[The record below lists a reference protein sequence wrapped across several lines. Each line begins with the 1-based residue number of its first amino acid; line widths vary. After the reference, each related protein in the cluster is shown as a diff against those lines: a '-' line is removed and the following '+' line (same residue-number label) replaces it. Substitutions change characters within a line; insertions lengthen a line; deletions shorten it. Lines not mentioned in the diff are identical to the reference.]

1 MSGDDS
7 SVGAAP
13 HRVLI
18 VDGDDATR
26 RLLGRAL
33 DSFGCE
39 AFEARDGP
47 DLLGPVWD
55 RALCAVIVD
64 LSGLS
69 ASCWRLLRALSGPMA
84 GRRPATIAIST
95 GADALDHAWELG
107 VDAVLLKPFPLQH
120 LQAVIE
126 GLVAREGSPHRPTV
140 PLRPSS
146 VSAVQR
152 APGARC
158 CGRSP
163 IAS

>member
-1 MSGDDS
+1 MSGDVV
-7 SVGAAP
+7 SVGAAA

-39 AFEARDGP
+39 AYEARDGP
-47 DLLGPVWD
+47 ELLGSMWD
-55 RALCAVIVD
+55 RSMCAVIAD
-64 LSGLS
+64 LSGPSLG
-69 ASCWRLLRALSGPMA
+69 CWRVLEVLDGPMP

-95 GADALDHAWELG
+95 DPRALDLAWELG

-120 LQAVIE
+120 LQVVIE
-126 GLVAREGSPHRPTV
+126 GLVAREGSSHRPTL
-140 PLRPSS
+140 PLFLSS
-146 VSAVQR
+146 DSAVQHSTDVR
-152 APGARC
+152 RW
-158 CGRSP
+158 GRSP